1 MKITVVD
8 DLSTVDRQSWNHLIQ
23 DNNPFLKHEFLFALE
38 KHGCVSKECGW
49 QPQHILIHDNNNR
62 LIAASP
68 LYIKYHSHGEFVFDW
83 SWAEA
88 YQRNHM
94 AYYPKLVSAIPYTP
108 MTGQRLLI
116 SPEVNSTEVG
126 KLLIEATIE
135 LAQAN
140 NLSSVHWLFPTVEQ
154 KDLFQQQGLAI
165 RLGCQYHW
173 HNQGYESFE
182 HYLSHFSSRKRKNI
196 LKERRQV
203 QQLGLEIRVL
213 HGNEISHEEWQL
225 FHQYYCDLYDRK
237 WGFPSLTLGFFEEI
251 GETLAQQV
259 VLVQAYRGNECIANA
274 LNLRSDDT
282 LYGRHWGCSESL
294 PGLHFEACYYQGLE
308 YCIQHG
314 LKSFEPGAQGEHKI
328 ARGFLPTPTW
338 SAHWISDPRFRDAVD
353 HFTKTEM
360 AEMKSFMKKLN
371 SNSPFHK
378 KS

>member
-8 DLSTVDRQSWNHLIQ
+8 DLSTVDRQSWNRLIL
-23 DNNPFLKHEFLFALE
+23 DNNPFLKHQFLFALE
-38 KHGCVSKECGW
+38 KHNCVSKECGW
-49 QPQHILIHDNNNR
+49 QPQHILIHDNNNQ

-68 LYIKYHSHGEFVFDW
+68 LYIKFHSHGEFVFDW

-116 SPEVNSTEVG
+116 SADVDNDEVG
-126 KLLIEATIE
+126 KQLIEATIE
-135 LAQAN
+135 LAQTN
-140 NLSSVHWLFPTVEQ
+140 NFSSVHWLFPTEEQ
-154 KDLFQQQGLAI
+154 KDLLQQQNLSI

-173 HNQGYESFE
+173 YNHDYESFE
-182 HYLSHFSSRKRKNI
+182 HYLSHFSSRKRKNV

-203 QQLGLEIRVL
+203 QQLGLKFRVL
-213 HGNEISHEEWQL
+213 HGNEISRQEWQL
-225 FHQYYCDLYDRK
+225 FHQFYRDLYDRK

-251 GETLAQQV
+251 GETLAEQV
-259 VLVQAYRGNECIANA
+259 VLVQANRGEECIAVA

-294 PGLHFEACYYQGLE
+294 PGLHFETCYYQGLE
-308 YCIQHG
+308 YCIKHG
-314 LKSFEPGAQGEHKI
+314 LQRFEPGAQGEHKI
-328 ARGFLPTPTW
+328 ARGFLPMPTW
-338 SAHWISDPRFRDAVD
+338 SAHWIADPQFRDAVD
-353 HFTKTEM
+353 HFIKTEM
-360 AEMKSFMKKLN
+360 AEIKILMQKLG

-378 KS
+378 KN